1 MKYKQAQHPLIA
13 IGMLLCCALCRPAIG
28 QEANPAMWLLMP
40 LATQIAHCSAEGKAT
55 QDNLNLAIDG
65 AKRNSR
71 RAIPSSAWEILTAGL
86 SKPPKSQ
93 SQTSD
98 TSPAC
103 VELIAHLSSQK
114 FSSNFRQYLA
124 SQLGTSPAIQCV
136 ATQPQ
141 KAGRVKNALI
151 SAFRRND
158 FEVTER
164 AINEAAI
171 GLKVDR
177 EDMPT
182 LADCEEVAAYLDSND
197 FDSQFSD
204 AGIYRL
210 LDGRK

>member
-1 MKYKQAQHPLIA
+1 MPSAFSWPLVVPS
-13 IGMLLCCALCRPAIG
+13 ALAG
-28 QEANPAMWLLMP
+28 
-40 LATQIAHCSAEGKAT
+40 S
-55 QDNLNLAIDG
+55 G
-65 AKRNSR
+65 AGYLGSY
-71 RAIPSSAWEILTAGL
+71 AS

-124 SQLGTSPAIQCV
+124 SQLGTSPAIQCI
-136 ATQPQ
+136 AAQPQ
-141 KAGRVKNALI
+141 KAGRVKNSLI

-171 GLKVDR
+171 ASKSIEKTCLLWLIARKLPPTWTAKTLTVNSAMQEYTGYLTEESSTIELHPRLRSNCRFNVDANSGHAFGILLAAVGTLRPCGLRRQLTSSLGPV
-177 EDMPT
+177 
-182 LADCEEVAAYLDSND
+182 
-197 FDSQFSD
+197 
-204 AGIYRL
+204 
-210 LDGRK
+210 